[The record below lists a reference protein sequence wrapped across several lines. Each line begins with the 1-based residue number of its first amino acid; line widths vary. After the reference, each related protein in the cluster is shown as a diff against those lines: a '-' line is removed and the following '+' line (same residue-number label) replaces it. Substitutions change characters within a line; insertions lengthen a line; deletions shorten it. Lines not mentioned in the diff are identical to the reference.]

1 MEKLLIPSF
10 RMGLPVCTGSP
21 DSTQS
26 TSVEPTQTE
35 ASQSASGDRM
45 ALADKAKRE
54 RDRALFN
61 MSSTSSS
68 AQSKCANIDDPQWD
82 VISPSLRKYVQARM
96 QKALAQKN
104 HFGEDHLAK
113 QKGIC
118 RGMSSV
124 WLRLHQA
131 KPDAAASNRMDL
143 LMSES
148 GTAHATVAH
157 RLYKEEN
164 GYRHTGKA
172 PSLQALLDLGNEAQ
186 FDSEVANISN
196 MYATQTTCVHEEFLS
211 GKKGYIQLCK
221 LLNKSPGYYNMG
233 IALKN
238 KNGEVAAHDFSV
250 SSKGSPHPLTI
261 YDSNLG
267 ECSVPEKD
275 LPRFMEEMSHFYEAT
290 SGYAIMG
297 IRSVLQMKFT
307 DDISNT
313 PLAQL
318 AAELD

>member
-1 MEKLLIPSF
+1 
-10 RMGLPVCTGSP
+10 
-21 DSTQS
+21 
-26 TSVEPTQTE
+26 
-35 ASQSASGDRM
+35 M

-61 MSSTSSS
+61 MPGTSSS
-68 AQSKCANIDDPQWD
+68 ATLRTRANQSECANVDHPQWD

-96 QKALAQKN
+96 QKALAQEQ
-104 HFGEDHLAK
+104 HFGVAHLAK
-113 QKGIC
+113 QGGIC

-148 GTAHATVAH
+148 GTAHATVAQ

-164 GYRHTGKA
+164 VYRHTGKA
-172 PSLQALLDLGNEAQ
+172 PSLQALLDSGNEAQ

-196 MYATQTTCVHEEFLS
+196 MYATQTTCVHEEFLF

-221 LLNKSPGYYNMG
+221 LLNKSPGYYTMG
-233 IALKN
+233 ISLKN
-238 KNGEVAAHDFSV
+238 KNGEETAHDFSV

-267 ECSVPEKD
+267 ECSVPEQD

-290 SGYAIMG
+290 RGYAIMG
-297 IRSVLQMKFT
+297 IRSVLQMRFT
-307 DDISNT
+307 DDINNT